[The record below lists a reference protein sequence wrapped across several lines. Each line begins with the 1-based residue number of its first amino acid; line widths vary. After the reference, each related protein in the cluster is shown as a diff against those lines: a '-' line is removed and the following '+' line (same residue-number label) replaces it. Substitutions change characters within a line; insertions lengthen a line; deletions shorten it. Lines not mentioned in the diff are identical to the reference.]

1 MQDLHRLARQGNM
14 REIVLWAERIASLDE
29 RYSAFA
35 AELRSLAKNYRTK
48 AIVQFV
54 ERHLEGGQAS

>member
-1 MQDLHRLARQGNM
+1 M